1 MKTELKITEL
11 DNRYGIATNICH
23 IKEIKTKFS
32 RSYNCITQN
41 STQVETINKHAKI
54 LVECFNEARILIPNH
69 REKLNQTHWSAVS
82 RLLVKLRSNLV
93 LVQRRYN
100 LDISIPTILNTPL
113 TVTTSEESKNDQV
126 DIDSDESESD
136 HSSDTEIKEKDLQDL
151 TIPAVLN
158 LRNKSTTEQELAAIH
173 WAIKHFR
180 PYI

>member
-1 MKTELKITEL
+1 MEWQQI
-11 DNRYGIATNICH
+11 YATLQ
-23 IKEIKTKFS
+23 EIKTKFS
-32 RSYNCITQN
+32 GSYKCITQN
-41 STQVETINKHAKI
+41 RSTQVETINKHAKI
-54 LVECFNEARILIPNH
+54 LVECFNEARILIHNH
-69 REKLNQTHWSAVS
+69 RDKLNQTQWSVVS

-126 DIDSDESESD
+126 NIDSDESESD

-158 LRNKSTTEQELAAIH
+158 LPEAEETNCCSDPSL
-173 WAIKHFR
+173 
-180 PYI
+180 